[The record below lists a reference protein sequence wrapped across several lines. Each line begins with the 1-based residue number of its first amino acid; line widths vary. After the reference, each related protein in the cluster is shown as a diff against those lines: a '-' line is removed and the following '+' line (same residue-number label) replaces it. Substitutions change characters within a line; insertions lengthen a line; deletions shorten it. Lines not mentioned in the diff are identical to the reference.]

1 MSYNKYELDKA
12 EIVCHEIL
20 LEVKRAK
27 NLFPNNFVNQHE
39 AYGVL
44 TEEYKELE
52 TEIFKN
58 QKNYDLDNQRKEAT
72 QLAAMCVRL
81 ITELL

>member
-1 MSYNKYELDKA
+1 MGYTSQEKDKA
-12 EIVCHEIL
+12 QIVCREIFN
-20 LEVKRAK
+20 EVLRAK
-27 NLFPNNFVNQHE
+27 GLFPNNFINQHE

-52 TEIFKN
+52 AEIFKN
-58 QKNYDLDNQRKEAT
+58 QKVYDLDNQRKEAT